1 MSEQAVEE
9 RRGWGSDI
17 MWVALYS
24 ILVLL
29 ARTSCIRVSSSFPG
43 LFFSHPRGTVLV
55 PHCPNIE
62 IVIPFPMMGKSFPP
76 FLLFVTL
83 TLLTACDR
91 GRERTNVLTGDG
103 QREVTV
109 MDFSAPFSLDPLPA
123 GWYHRTFWTRGPM
136 QMAFAVKGGVPALR
150 FETRSTA
157 SMLFRHVDLDLADY
171 QVLIWR
177 WYIEEPIESPLD
189 EHTRE
194 GDDHPARLFL
204 VFQTATGDERRMEII
219 WGNKLKAGGYKYIG
233 GFPHYAADGGD
244 ENIRQWRSEEVD
256 LREVYRHI
264 WPDGAPAH
272 LIDIAI
278 FCDSDETH
286 GHTVSYFADVKLRR

>member
-1 MSEQAVEE
+1 MPPPQRVEKGPHSELKKIAA
-9 RRGWGSDI
+9 RPTRGKLE
-17 MWVALYS
+17 M
-24 ILVLL
+24 
-29 ARTSCIRVSSSFPG
+29 
-43 LFFSHPRGTVLV
+43 
-55 PHCPNIE
+55 N
-62 IVIPFPMMGKSFPP
+62 KSFLS

-83 TLLTACDR
+83 TFLTACDR

-103 QREVTV
+103 EPEVTV

-136 QMAFAVKGGVPALR
+136 QMAFAVKEGVPALR
-150 FETRSTA
+150 LETRSTA
-157 SMLFRHVDLDLADY
+157 SMLFRHVDFDLADY
-171 QVLIWR
+171 RLLVWR
-177 WYIEEPIESPLD
+177 WYIEKPIESPLD

-204 VFQTATGDERRMEII
+204 VFRTATGEERRMEII
-219 WGNKLKAGGYKYIG
+219 WGNKLKAGDYKYIG
-233 GFPHYAADGGD
+233 GFPHYVADGGD
-244 ENIRQWRSEEVD
+244 ENIRQWQREQVD
-256 LREVYRHI
+256 LREVYRKI

-286 GHTVSYFADVKLRR
+286 GRTVSYFADVKLRR